1 MPHQLRLGIN
11 GYYLDQITDAQA
23 GGSDLDESQEQVLGI
38 GPGALYSFSQN
49 DHIFLNIYW
58 ETVVEN
64 RPEGW
69 RSVLRWVH
77 HF

>member
-1 MPHQLRLGIN
+1 VN
-11 GYYLDQITDAQA
+11 GKEIDDSA
-23 GGSDLDESQEQVLGI
+23 EQVLGI

-49 DHIFLNIYW
+49 DHIFCNLYF
-58 ETVVEN
+58 ETLTEN

-69 RSVLRWVH
+69 RAVLRWVH